1 MNCRSTNSEATRR
14 CRGTRRDLATES
26 QSYRG
31 ARHNE
36 IRRGAA
42 KRPNS
47 QRAFSSRIKEPE
59 CLRVSVTLWLDVL
72 RDVCDLHA
80 GSVY

>member
-1 MNCRSTNSEATRR
+1 MRL
-14 CRGTRRDLATES
+14 G
-26 QSYRG
+26 G
-31 ARHNE
+31 VP
-36 IRRGAA
+36 
-42 KRPNS
+42 PNS

-59 CLRVSVTLWLDVL
+59 CLCVSVTLWLDVL